1 MKKSALVQ
9 GTKSAKRMLTV
20 KETAQQLGISE
31 KTVWAKLYSKQLPKV
46 QIFGS
51 VRIPSDLLEAFIEE
65 MTIPAGEVG

>member
-1 MKKSALVQ
+1 
-9 GTKSAKRMLTV
+9 MLTV